1 MKRKLIGLQVRATGL
16 IKLVGKVVEP
26 EAETLGILAP
36 SAPSSS
42 EFSMII

>member
-1 MKRKLIGLQVRATGL
+1 MNRKLIGLHVWATGL
-16 IKLVGKVVEP
+16 IKLGKVVEP

-36 SAPSSS
+36 SSS